1 MPEAKSGP
9 VAQKRKAKKP
19 AGKWDTLVDEGIIP
33 FETLQKSLSLAEQSE
48 QDPARFLIERAGVNR
63 ADVEKALSTYYNAPF
78 YRFTGEQLI
87 PEDLRGRLRLDY
99 LKKMGAAPIERRG
112 PQLIVVIDDPTDFSR
127 CDALR
132 AIEAD
137 REVVFHVG
145 LKDEI
150 AACIECSYGLR
161 ADVNVLIK
169 ELSGD
174 ESTGAV
180 DEPSDDEEEGEESDS
195 AIIKLANQVIIDAFQ
210 RGASDIH
217 IEPYGKDDNTRIRF
231 RIDGD
236 CVRYQEIP
244 PAFRNPLVAR
254 FKIMAK
260 LDISERR
267 KPQDGKIKFRMR
279 DRTIELRVATLPTVN
294 GNEDV
299 VMRILAASKPIPL
312 DEMGMSQRNLDE
324 MRKLLAKPYGLVLC
338 VGPTGSGKTTTLHSA
353 LGTINTTDMKIWT
366 AEDPVEITQ
375 AGLRQVQVQPKI
387 GLDFASAMRAFL
399 RADPDVIMVG
409 EMRDKETAATG
420 VEASLT
426 GHLVLSTL
434 HTNSAP
440 ETVTRLIDMGL
451 DPFSFAD
458 ALLGVLAQRLT
469 RGLCK
474 KCRQQYE
481 ATDAEVD
488 EIVQA
493 FGEEEAGRRG
503 FARGRITLWRGA
515 GCEVCGKTGYKGRL
529 AVHELLVNDD
539 SIKQAITK
547 RAPVE
552 DVRRFAVAGGMTTL
566 LQDGIE
572 KAIAGKTDLKQ
583 VLAVCLR

>member
-1 MPEAKSGP
+1 
-9 VAQKRKAKKP
+9 
-19 AGKWDTLVDEGIIP
+19 
-33 FETLQKSLSLAEQSE
+33 
-48 QDPARFLIERAGVNR
+48 
-63 ADVEKALSTYYNAPF
+63 
-78 YRFTGEQLI
+78 
-87 PEDLRGRLRLDY
+87 
-99 LKKMGAAPIERRG
+99 
-112 PQLIVVIDDPTDFSR
+112 
-127 CDALR
+127 
-132 AIEAD
+132 
-137 REVVFHVG
+137 
-145 LKDEI
+145 
-150 AACIECSYGLR
+150 
-161 ADVNVLIK
+161 
-169 ELSGD
+169 
-174 ESTGAV
+174 
-180 DEPSDDEEEGEESDS
+180 
-195 AIIKLANQVIIDAFQ
+195 
-210 RGASDIH
+210 
-217 IEPYGKDDNTRIRF
+217 
-231 RIDGD
+231 
-236 CVRYQEIP
+236 
-244 PAFRNPLVAR
+244 
-254 FKIMAK
+254 
-260 LDISERR
+260 
-267 KPQDGKIKFRMR
+267 
-279 DRTIELRVATLPTVN
+279 
-294 GNEDV
+294 
-299 VMRILAASKPIPL
+299 
-312 DEMGMSQRNLDE
+312 
-324 MRKLLAKPYGLVLC
+324 
-338 VGPTGSGKTTTLHSA
+338 
-353 LGTINTTDMKIWT
+353 
-366 AEDPVEITQ
+366 
-375 AGLRQVQVQPKI
+375 
-387 GLDFASAMRAFL
+387 
-399 RADPDVIMVG
+399 MVG

-474 KCRQQYE
+474 KCRQQYD

-488 EIVQA
+488 EIVHA

-503 FARGRITLWRGA
+503 FARGRVALWRGA